1 MKGRDRE
8 GGWRRQ
14 RFWSQAVAYA
24 LLLLGTA
31 AYLTPFLWMI
41 SASLKS
47 YETVFEFPPTLLPKQ
62 VRTTRL
68 HGQILKLATYSPPEG
83 KPVRVAVLKAD
94 AGLLTMEILEGPRKG
109 ETVKDSQ
116 SVAKY
121 DTVILPRWQNYPE
134 AWTTMPFNRFLLNTL
149 IISLFGIIG
158 QVLSAS
164 FVAYSFARLRWPG
177 RDLVFMLVLA
187 TVMLP
192 THITLIPQYVIFRAF
207 GWIDTFLPLVVP
219 SYLGGSAVYIFL
231 LRQFFLTIPL
241 ELDEAAR
248 IDGASSFTVWTRVML
263 PLSKPILATV
273 AVFSF
278 VHFWNDFMGPL
289 IYLNSTKKLTLAVGL
304 RVFQGVYG
312 TYMHLLMAVATVAL
326 IPILIIFFFAQ
337 RQFVRSIVLTGI
349 KG

>member
-1 MKGRDRE
+1 MKQVTRQM
-8 GGWRRQ
+8 GWRTQ
-14 RFWSQAVAYA
+14 RRWAQAVAY
-24 LLLLGTA
+24 LLLSLGTA
-31 AYLTPFLWMI
+31 AYITPFVWMV

-62 VRTTRL
+62 VKTIDL
-68 HGQILKLATYSPPEG
+68 HGQKLKLAAYSPPG
-83 KPVRVAVLKAD
+83 GPPVKVAVLKAD
-94 AGLLTMEILEGPRKG
+94 AGLLTMQILEGPRKG
-109 ETVKDSQ
+109 ETVKDTQ
-116 SVAKY
+116 DRARY
-121 DTVILPRWQNYPE
+121 ETVINPRWQNYPE
-134 AWTTMPFNRFLLNTL
+134 AWTTMPFNRFLMNT
-149 IISLFGIIG
+149 IIICVFGIVG

-164 FVAYSFARLRWPG
+164 LVAYSFARLRWPG
-177 RDLVFMLVLA
+177 RDFIFMLVLA

-192 THITLIPQYVIFRAF
+192 TQVTLIPQYVIFRSL

-219 SYLGGSAVYIFL
+219 AYLGGSAVYIFL
-231 LRQFFLTIPL
+231 LRQFFLTIPV

-289 IYLNSTKKLTLAVGL
+289 IYLNSTRKLTLAVGL

-326 IPILIIFFFAQ
+326 IPILVIFFFAQ
-337 RQFVRSIVLTGI
+337 KQFVRSIVLTGI